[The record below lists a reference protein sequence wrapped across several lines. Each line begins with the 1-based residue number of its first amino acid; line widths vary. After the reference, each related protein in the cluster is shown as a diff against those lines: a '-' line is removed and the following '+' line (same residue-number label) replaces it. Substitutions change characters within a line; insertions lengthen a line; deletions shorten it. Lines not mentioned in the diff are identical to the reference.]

1 MRLFFE
7 CSDTASNQIKTGIQ
21 RVVRNVILHLED
33 VSRDL
38 GVEAKPAKIHTN
50 QFYYFDWHPKSD
62 PSESALSKFIHKYI
76 LEPIISTIG
85 EESASH
91 LNKGKIRAKK
101 IFRFRKFRKFIQ
113 SWYCDHFES
122 PLSPQPGDLMV
133 MLDASWG
140 LHIDRAIENWKKQG
154 GKVAFVVYDLLPITH
169 PQFFSVGLVH
179 RFSHWFE
186 VAINNADLLLAISDT
201 VRDQLR
207 EKVSLA
213 LRGRTELP
221 PRIESFR
228 LGAALDMQQADGYIR
243 PRLRMALSERSGPAP
258 YLMVG
263 TVEPRKNHRTVLE
276 AFGLLWGQGSGVR
289 LVIVGKVGWECK
301 DLERT
306 IKEHPELHRRLFWFP
321 DLTDTELH
329 HCYKM
334 SRAVVFASWGEGFG
348 LPIIEGLQ
356 FGRPVI
362 ASDLPVHREVAG
374 EFACYFNPSR
384 AEELVSMIL
393 TLETEGS
400 LPSTSLSPEFR
411 ATTWREG
418 VTGLLSQCHKVLS
431 EATVAPR

>member
-1 MRLFFE
+1 MRIFFE
-7 CSDTASNQIKTGIQ
+7 CSDTANNHIKTGIQ

-33 VSRDL
+33 LSKDL
-38 GVEAKPAKIHTN
+38 KVEAKPAKIYLNH
-50 QFYYFDWHPKSD
+50 FYYFSWHPTSD
-62 PSESALSKFIHKYI
+62 PRESAWSKFNNKYI
-76 LEPIISTIG
+76 FEPFTSLLG
-85 EESASH
+85 EGWASR
-91 LNKGKIRAKK
+91 LNKCKIKIKK
-101 IFRFRKFRKFIQ
+101 TIRFRKLKRFFR
-113 SWYCDHFES
+113 SWYCDHFEK
-122 PLSPQPGDLMV
+122 PLCPQPNDLMV

-140 LHIDRAIENWKKQG
+140 IHIDAAVKNWREQG

-169 PQFFSVGLVH
+169 PQFFSAGLVH

-186 VAINNADLLLAISDT
+186 TAISNADLLLAISDT

-207 EKVSLA
+207 EKVHSA
-213 LRGRTELP
+213 FSGRIELP

-228 LGAALDMQQADGYIR
+228 LGAELDMQHADGYIR
-243 PRLRMALSERSGPAP
+243 PRLRMVLSELSGPSP

-276 AFGLLWGQGSGVR
+276 AFGQLWGQGSEVR
-289 LVIVGKVGWECK
+289 LIIAGKVGWECR
-301 DLERT
+301 DLERS

-329 HCYKM
+329 HCYK
-334 SRAVVFASWGEGFG
+334 STRCVVFASWGEGFG

-374 EFACYFNPSR
+374 DFAGYFNPSSS
-384 AEELVSMIL
+384 AELVAMIL
-393 TLETEGS
+393 RLETEGS
-400 LPSTSLSPEFR
+400 LPGATLCPEFR

-418 VTGLLSQCHKVLS
+418 VTGLLRQCHKVLS
-431 EATVAPR
+431 DTSTPPR